1 MKFSYDKKKQK
12 TPYKKGG
19 RHRCKTGWTI
29 GDSARAVTGVAAL
42 AVGVHVVKEV
52 L

>member
-1 MKFSYDKKKQK
+1 MRFSEVKKKQK
-12 TPYKKGG
+12 SPYKKGG
-19 RHRCKTGWTI
+19 KHRCKTGWTM
-29 GDSARAVTGVAAL
+29 GDSAKAVGGLAAV